1 MKLSRRCFLSF
12 VVGGAAGTALSP
24 LPWKLLDDV
33 SIWSQNWPWVPVP
46 PDGAADYI
54 NSTCMLCP
62 GGCGISVR
70 KIDDRVVKIE
80 GAADH
85 PINNGGIC
93 MLGLSG
99 AQLLYSPTRVPTP
112 LKRVGERG
120 QGQWRTIS
128 WSEAVSELASKLT
141 DIRAQGKPQSVAC
154 IAAKDTGTVSR
165 LLQRFLSA
173 YGSPNFIR
181 MPSVN
186 DAYEAVLRLT
196 QGSQGYAGVD
206 VENADFILSFGC
218 AILDGYGSPVRM
230 FQANSTWKEKH
241 ATLVQIEPRLSNTAA
256 KSDHWVPIPPGTE
269 ADLALALAQVII
281 AKGRY
286 HHDFI
291 NMHTEGFDA
300 FTKMLN
306 EKYTPEA
313 VAGLVGLDAAAITDL
328 AVRFMKAGK
337 PLALLGRGKGQS
349 PGSLKEALAVH
360 SLNALMGG
368 INRPAG
374 VFSVPAYDYIQWPSV
389 PQDSIAATGL
399 QNPRMDGAGSG
410 DYPHVSYLATRLSA
424 ALSTAA
430 EPLQALLV
438 ADGNPCYALPDSAAV
453 KAAFDKIPFVVSFSS
468 FMDETA
474 MQADLILPNHFFLE
488 RFEDVPVTASL
499 VRQTIGLCR
508 PVVAPQ
514 LDTQHLGDSI
524 IQTAQAIGGTVAEA
538 LAWPDYTTC
547 LNESLD
553 QRWNDLEQNGYLV
566 AGEDASTGWNTAF
579 GTPSGKFALM
589 NQTIRAIYLAEDA
602 VPEGDA
608 GNYPLLLV
616 PYDSIRLASSAV
628 GDPPFMMKTVPDTV
642 LKGQDGIVE
651 LNPQTASQLGLS
663 QDQAAVLTTPK
674 GNARVRVHLS
684 QGVAPGLVAMPRG
697 LGHTA
702 YDQYLAGKGVNVNQL
717 IGPVEDPASGL
728 DAAWG
733 IRAKLA
739 KA

>member
-24 LPWKLLDDV
+24 LPWKLMDDV

-46 PDGAADYI
+46 PDGAADYV

-112 LKRVGERG
+112 LKRVGDRG
-120 QGQWRTIS
+120 QGQWQTIS
-128 WSEAVSELASKLT
+128 WSEAVSEVASKLA
-141 DIRAQGKPQSVAC
+141 DIRAQGKPQSLAC
-154 IAAKDTGTVSR
+154 IAAKDTGTVPR

-196 QGSQGYAGVD
+196 EGTRGYAGVD

-230 FQANSTWKEKH
+230 FQANSGWKEKH

-256 KSDHWVPIPPGTE
+256 KSDQWVPITPGTE

-291 NMHTEGFDA
+291 NLHTEGFDA
-300 FTKMLN
+300 FAKMLN

-313 VAGLVGLDAAAITDL
+313 VAGLVGLEAAAITDL

-368 INRPAG
+368 INQPAG
-374 VFSVPAYDYIQWPSV
+374 VFSVPIYDYIQWPSV
-389 PQDSIAATGL
+389 SHDSIAVAGL
-399 QNPRMDGAGSG
+399 RNPRMDGAGSG
-410 DYPHVSYLATRLSA
+410 DYPHASYLATRLSA
-424 ALSTAA
+424 ALTTSA

-438 ADGNPCYALPDSAAV
+438 ADGNPCYALPDSEAV
-453 KAAFDKIPFVVSFSS
+453 KAALDKIPFVVSFSS

-474 MQADLILPNHFFLE
+474 LQADLILPNHFFLE

-499 VRQTIGLCR
+499 VQQTIGLCR

-514 LDTQHLGDSI
+514 LDTQHLGDTI
-524 IQTAQAIGGTVAEA
+524 IQIAQEIGGTVAEA
-538 LAWPDYTTC
+538 LAWSDYTSC
-547 LNESLD
+547 LNESLGH
-553 QRWNDLEQNGYLV
+553 RWNALDQKGYLI
-566 AGEDASTGWNTAF
+566 GEDTPEGWSAGF
-579 GTPSGKFALM
+579 GTPSGKFVLM
-589 NQTIRAIYLAEDA
+589 DQTIGAIYLAEEA
-602 VPEGDA
+602 APEGDA
-608 GNYPLLLV
+608 GTYPLLLV
-616 PYDSIRLASSAV
+616 PYDTIRLASSTI

-642 LKGQDGIVE
+642 LKGLDGLVE
-651 LNPQTASQLGLS
+651 VNPQTAAQLGLA
-663 QDQAAVLTTPK
+663 QDQPAVLTTPK
-674 GNARVRVHLS
+674 GSARVRVYLS
-684 QGVAPGLVAMPRG
+684 QGLPPGLLAMPRG